1 MSVRQILR
9 NVVLIV
15 TRTRQFIKSNR
26 PQLKHFRCEQIRE
39 RGGARKKDWE
49 KVGKAE
55 KRVCLIST
63 TLLPRFF
70 ARNVELILCSFGDR
84 GKGDEEGKDGKE
96 GGEMRRRSWRR
107 STRIR
112 TRSGRGSGSPDSG
125 EEE

>member
-15 TRTRQFIKSNR
+15 TRTRQFIKSNILTDHST
-26 PQLKHFRCEQIRE
+26 QLKHFRCEQIRE
-39 RGGARKKDWE
+39 FGGARKKDWE

-70 ARNVELILCSFGDR
+70 TRNVELIL
-84 GKGDEEGKDGKE
+84 
-96 GGEMRRRSWRR
+96 W
-107 STRIR
+107 
-112 TRSGRGSGSPDSG
+112 RSGV
-125 EEE
+125 EEKKEVGKSSS

>member
-15 TRTRQFIKSNR
+15 TRTRQFIKSNILTDHSTQF
-26 PQLKHFRCEQIRE
+26 PQLKHFRCKQIRE

-63 TLLPRFF
+63 TLLPRFLT
-70 ARNVELILCSFGDR
+70 RNVELIL
-84 GKGDEEGKDGKE
+84 
-96 GGEMRRRSWRR
+96 W
-107 STRIR
+107 
-112 TRSGRGSGSPDSG
+112 RSGV
-125 EEE
+125 EEEKKEVGKSSS

>member
-15 TRTRQFIKSNR
+15 TRTRQFIKSNILTDHST
-26 PQLKHFRCEQIRE
+26 QLKHFRCEQIRE
-39 RGGARKKDWE
+39 WGGARKKDWE

-70 ARNVELILCSFGDR
+70 TRNVELIL
-84 GKGDEEGKDGKE
+84 
-96 GGEMRRRSWRR
+96 W
-107 STRIR
+107 
-112 TRSGRGSGSPDSG
+112 RSGDGGRG
-125 EEE
+125 EEEGGKEQQLMRRME